1 MATTSAVLAS
11 GGVGV
16 VDGKNF
22 GNPGQKRR
30 KNQTSDLLW
39 IAPLSGRKALHLTF
53 FFAPRSLR
61 LTFGGSHPLAV
72 DVDVDV
78 GGGGGGRLTLL
89 YNIYYIYIYVYV
101 YIGLIRVYICCVQR
115 VEEKTKK
122 TACLMRNR
130 DGVPPGGERSS
141 FRHTTT
147 VVWPRLARRFSYSH
161 KTLFITF

>member
-11 GGVGV
+11 GGGGV

-89 YNIYYIYIYVYV
+89 YNIYYIYIC
-101 YIGLIRVYICCVQR
+101 ICVHRSYTCIYMLCTEGR
-115 VEEKTKK
+115 RKDKK
-122 TACLMRNR
+122 
-130 DGVPPGGERSS
+130 DGVFNAQP
-141 FRHTTT
+141 
-147 VVWPRLARRFSYSH
+147 
-161 KTLFITF
+161 